1 MVAFSLFPSIVLV
14 LQRVLGRWSARK
26 AQKMMD
32 ARIVNL
38 TIVSEPLSTY
48 CESTVLN
55 CRYLYVAKFE
65 TNALTSARTSALSSY
80 IMEIPKYVLEAALYF
95 VILALT
101 VVQFLTNDWGA
112 AAATT
117 ALFLATGSGII
128 SALLRLQAAGI
139 SIRNV
144 SILAKPNFF
153 MYDYWTALS
162 NNEIATTA
170 RVTAEEIFRCI
181 ESGHPGFNAD
191 IVKEEVGMRYESTAD
206 PAVSNISLS
215 CSAGKSIALVGSTG
229 AIKSILADLI
239 LNVLDPDL
247 ARFLVGGVTPRE
259 AILRWPGAI
268 SYVPQNVTL
277 TIKGVQ
283 KTSPWGYPVTL
294 SMTGR

>member
-32 ARIVNL
+32 ARIANL
-38 TIVSEPLSTY
+38 TIVSEALSTY

-55 CRYLYVAKFE
+55 CRDLYVAKFE

-80 IMEIPKYVLEAALYF
+80 IMEILKYVLEAALYF
-95 VILALT
+95 GILALT

-117 ALFLATGSGII
+117 ALFLATGSRII

-139 SIRNV
+139 SIRKV

-162 NNEIATTA
+162 NNEISTTA
-170 RVTAEEIFRCI
+170 RITAEEIFRSI

-206 PAVSNISLS
+206 PAVSNISFS
-215 CSAGKSIALVGSTG
+215 CSAGKSITSWTVLV
-229 AIKSILADLI
+229 
-239 LNVLDPDL
+239 P
-247 ARFLVGGVTPRE
+247 
-259 AILRWPGAI
+259 
-268 SYVPQNVTL
+268 
-277 TIKGVQ
+277 
-283 KTSPWGYPVTL
+283 
-294 SMTGR
+294 